1 MRSICLSSRAMTEGR
16 GIVGG
21 VAQASSHVGEM
32 AEQWI
37 LPAGHGKAQRWCKLG
52 DYIKQACARVQALC
66 MPTDSI
72 AYMRATEKPAC
83 ILQAE
88 DL

>member
-1 MRSICLSSRAMTEGR
+1 MTEGR

-37 LPAGHGKAQRWCKLG
+37 LPAGHGKVQRWCKLG
-52 DYIKQACARVQALC
+52 DYIKQAGARVQALY
-66 MPTDSI
+66 MLTDSI
-72 AYMRATEKPAC
+72 AYMQDTETPAY
-83 ILQAE
+83 ILRAE